1 MTAQRMAQRFFLA
14 GSGSDTAAACSGLGA
29 RSVAPPTRSS
39 HPFGADTTRRVPS
52 QLGTPRIASLA
63 LSGSPFALHHSAAPT
78 TWIRDF
84 VRIGIDSAVATHV
97 PCRRMS
103 GTSSG

>member
-1 MTAQRMAQRFFLA
+1 MTVHRIAQRFFLA
-14 GSGSDTAAACSGLGA
+14 GSESDTAAACSGSGGRGL
-29 RSVAPPTRSS
+29 APPTRSS
-39 HPFGADTTRRVPS
+39 HPFGADTTRSVSP
-52 QLGTPRIASLA
+52 QLGTARIASLA
-63 LSGSPFALHHSAAPT
+63 LSGSPLALHHSAAPT

-103 GTSSG
+103 GTSPG